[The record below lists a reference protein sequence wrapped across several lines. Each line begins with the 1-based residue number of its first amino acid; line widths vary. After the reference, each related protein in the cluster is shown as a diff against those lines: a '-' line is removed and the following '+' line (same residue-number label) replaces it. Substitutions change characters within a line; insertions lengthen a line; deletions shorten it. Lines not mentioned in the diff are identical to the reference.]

1 MYISNKPQALKDQND
16 KDQSIVRL
24 HQTMMKTYEAA
35 SEDDILKQYDTYRP
49 VFDAM
54 LGQSM
59 ECAVFISEYASKHY
73 IGEFSGFFALTVPRA
88 HISASKVVFSPQM
101 LRKRS
106 TSFVNALQTSRSS
119 FMTEW

>member
-1 MYISNKPQALKDQND
+1 MYISDKPQALKDQND

-73 IGEFSGFFALTVPRA
+73 IGECPGFSALTTRGLIFRRPRPFF
-88 HISASKVVFSPQM
+88 HPKYCREGRQV
-101 LRKRS
+101 L
-106 TSFVNALQTSRSS
+106 
-119 FMTEW
+119 

>member
-1 MYISNKPQALKDQND
+1 MYISDKPQALKDQND

-24 HQTMMKTYEAA
+24 YQTMMKTYEAA

-73 IGEFSGFFALTVPRA
+73 VGECPGFCALTVARA
-88 HISASKVVFSPQM
+88 HIVCSRPFFHHECYREGQQILRM
-101 LRKRS
+101 LCR
-106 TSFVNALQTSRSS
+106 A
-119 FMTEW
+119 